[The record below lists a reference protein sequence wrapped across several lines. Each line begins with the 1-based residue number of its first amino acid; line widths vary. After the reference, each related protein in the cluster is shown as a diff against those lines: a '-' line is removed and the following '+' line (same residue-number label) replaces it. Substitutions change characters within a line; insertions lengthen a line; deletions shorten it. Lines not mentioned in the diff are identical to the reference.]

1 MGHRDPSCQKSA
13 RTSPGR
19 RQDARRWRGR
29 WSAAPHPTVP
39 GRRPSDARGEYD
51 EEVIDLLVQLDV
63 AISLVVAAVLG
74 AAIGAEREIHGH
86 PAGMRT
92 HLLVCVGSALFTGL
106 SIHAFGAST
115 TPGAPDPA
123 RVAAQIVAGI
133 GFLGAGAIIKDG
145 PSIRGLTTAASL
157 WATAAIGM
165 GAGAGVYIVSAV
177 AAAIVVFSLWPLNRI
192 AERLNRADKATM
204 QIRVALEHLDA
215 LGEISAILTSKR
227 MELLGVRTERVGKGR
242 YEADFEVRIRQ
253 GANVVAALELIARIP
268 GVELASSDSVE

>member
-1 MGHRDPSCQKSA
+1 MI
-13 RTSPGR
+13 
-19 RQDARRWRGR
+19 DA
-29 WSAAPHPTVP
+29 
-39 GRRPSDARGEYD
+39 
-51 EEVIDLLVQLDV
+51 IVQFDV
-63 AISLVVAAVLG
+63 SFRLIVAAVLG

-106 SIHAFGAST
+106 SIHAFGAT
-115 TPGAPDPA
+115 GTPGGPDPA

-165 GAGAGVYIVSAV
+165 GAGAGEYIVAAT

-192 AERLNRADKATM
+192 AERLHRADKTVM
-204 QIRVALEHLDA
+204 SIRVALDHLDA
-215 LGEISAILTSKR
+215 LGEISTILAAR
-227 MELLGVRTERVGKGR
+227 RLDLLGVRTQRVGKGR
-242 YEADFEVRIRQ
+242 YEADFDVRVGQ
-253 GANVVAALELIARIP
+253 GGNATGALEEIDRIP
-268 GVELASSDSVE
+268 GVELASSESGE

>member
-1 MGHRDPSCQKSA
+1 MGD
-13 RTSPGR
+13 RTGSSRPIVPEVGF
-19 RQDARRWRGR
+19 
-29 WSAAPHPTVP
+29 TV
-39 GRRPSDARGEYD
+39 ARGLPAIEYD
-51 EEVIDLLVQLDV
+51 GGVIDPLLQLDV
-63 AISLVVAAVLG
+63 SLRLIVAAVLG

-106 SIHAFGAST
+106 SIYAFGAST

-165 GAGAGVYIVSAV
+165 GAGTGEYIVATV

-192 AERLNRADKATM
+192 AERLHRADKAII
-204 QIRVALEHLDA
+204 QIRVALDHLDA
-215 LGEISAILTSKR
+215 LGEISSVLAAQRL
-227 MELLGVRTERVGKGR
+227 ELLGVRTQRVGKGR
-242 YEADFEVRIRQ
+242 YEADFDVRVRQ
-253 GANVVAALELIARIP
+253 GANAFAALELIERIP
-268 GVELASSDSVE
+268 GVEVASSGPQE